1 MKINKYIFREYDIRG
16 KVSDDFPPEVV
27 ENLGKAFGTFIS
39 RSGGQEIALS
49 GDVRLT
55 TPSLIES
62 FKTGVLSTGV
72 DVINIGILPTPANYF
87 SMFKLDVAGAVQITG
102 SHNPPEF
109 NGFKMSRNKK
119 SVFGDSIQDLR
130 SIIEKEDYE
139 TGEGDEAPYK
149 IINDYRKMI
158 SEKISI
164 ERPLRVVMDCGNAA
178 AAICAPDIFK
188 KFNIELT
195 ELYCDVDGAFPNHHP
210 DPTVKEN
217 LTDLI
222 KLMKTG
228 NYDVGIA
235 FDGDADRVGVVDE
248 TGEVIW
254 ADQLMALFLPE
265 LVNPGDEI
273 LYDVKCSKAL
283 EEEIIKYQGKPVMWK
298 TGHSL
303 VKQKMVELNCKFGG
317 EMSGHIFFADDYYGY
332 DDAIYVAA
340 RLLQTLSRSK
350 KTLSELRSELPKYF
364 STPEIRLE
372 ANSDEEKFMISKKAV
387 DYFTANFDCS
397 TVDGVR
403 INFEDGWGLVRAS
416 NTQPVIVCRFEATS
430 EERMQQ
436 IKKLITDK
444 LNEMGELKFDV
455 RH

>member
-317 EMSGHIFFADDYYGY
+317 EMSGHIFFADDYFGY

-455 RH
+455 GH